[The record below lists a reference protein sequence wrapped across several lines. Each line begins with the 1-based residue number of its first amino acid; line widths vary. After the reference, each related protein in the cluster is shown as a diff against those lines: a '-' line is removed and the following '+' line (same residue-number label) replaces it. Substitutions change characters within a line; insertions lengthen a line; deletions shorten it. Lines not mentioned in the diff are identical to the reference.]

1 MYKIGFSGG
10 SVVKNPPTNAGDM
23 GLIPELGRFPRRRK
37 QQLTPEF
44 LRGKSHEQRSLVGYS
59 SWGCKRIGHD
69 LATKWDLP
77 DGSNVKESACSAGDL
92 G

>member
-1 MYKIGFSGG
+1 MGLPCSSDGKESAC
-10 SVVKNPPTNAGDM
+10 NAGDP